1 MPTTQ
6 SSLPMISV
14 TALCKSYGPARA
26 LDNVDL
32 EVGRG
37 QVLALLG
44 PNGAGKTTIVRI
56 LATLLKPD
64 SGAAWVGGYDAL
76 TEPRKVQ
83 AQIGLS
89 GQLASVD
96 DKLTGRDNLAM
107 FGRLQRLSHRDA
119 ATRAQQLLSEF
130 GLEEAAGRA
139 VKTYSGGMRRRLDLA
154 ASLIVAPP
162 VVFLD
167 EPTSSL
173 DPSARHVLWAAIR
186 ALVDKGTTVLLTTH
200 DLDEADQLADSI
212 TIIDKGRV
220 IARGSARDLKAQVGR
235 TRFVVTAPSSEA
247 LTSMCSLLGDRI
259 STVDRPSR
267 TVSVLCDDRGVDGL
281 HQLRALVD
289 ELTASGIPVEEF
301 GLRKPTLDDVFQ
313 QLTNA
318 NAAVPMA
325 AAKGSR

>member
-1 MPTTQ
+1 MLTTQ
-6 SSLPMISV
+6 STLPMISV
-14 TALCKSYGPARA
+14 TGLCKSYGATRV
-26 LDNVDL
+26 LDGVDL
-32 EVGRG
+32 DVQAG

-44 PNGAGKTTIVRI
+44 PNGAGKTTMVRI

-64 SGAAWVGGYDAL
+64 SGAVRIGGYDVL
-76 TEPRKVQ
+76 HEPRKVQ

-96 DKLTGRDNLAM
+96 DKLTGRDNLTL
-107 FGRLQRLSHRDA
+107 FGRLQRLTRHDA
-119 ATRAQQLLSEF
+119 IKRAGQLLGEF
-130 GLEEAAGRA
+130 GLDEAGGRA

-173 DPSARHVLWAAIR
+173 DPSARHVLWDAIR
-186 ALVDKGTTVLLTTH
+186 TLVRNGTTVLLTTH

-212 TIIDKGRV
+212 AIIDRGRIV
-220 IARGSARDLKAQVGR
+220 ARGTAAALKAQVGR
-235 TRFVVTAPSSEA
+235 TRFLVTVPTLDA
-247 LTSMCSLLGDRI
+247 LAAVASLLGDRA
-259 STVDRPSR
+259 SAVDQDTR

-281 HQLRALVD
+281 RQLRAVVD
-289 ELTASGIPVEEF
+289 ELTASGISIEEF

-313 QLTNA
+313 QLTSA
-318 NAAVPMA
+318 DSVAIPRMA
-325 AAKGSR
+325 TSR